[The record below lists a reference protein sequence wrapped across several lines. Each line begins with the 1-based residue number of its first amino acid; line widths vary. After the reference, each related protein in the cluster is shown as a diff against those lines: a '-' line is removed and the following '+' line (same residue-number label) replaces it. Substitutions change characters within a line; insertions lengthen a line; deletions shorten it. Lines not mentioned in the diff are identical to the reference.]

1 MWHAAVPD
9 MHDDSSAILEKSLED
24 SEIAAGGL
32 GVDLLKVARL
42 AGGASEAPGGVEE
55 GVGSG
60 GCRGERNGGHLHPLA
75 GQEWGLAAGF
85 HGQAACS
92 YDQRA
97 RLKRQG
103 RRRMAGGAPASVLLL
118 GVHHQSTVRLLN
130 QVAVHAQFVPATGA
144 VHRANEDGQWPH
156 AQRKSAG
163 RRAHL
168 AGRQGEGRAAHTRIY
183 PPAERA
189 RNG

>member
-1 MWHAAVPD
+1 MWDAAVPD
-9 MHDDSSAILEKSLED
+9 MHDDSTAILEKCLED

-60 GCRGERNGGHLHPLA
+60 GCRGERNSGHLHPLA
-75 GQEWGLAAGF
+75 GQGWGLAAGS
-85 HGQAACS
+85 HGQAACP

-97 RLKRQG
+97 RLKRRG
-103 RRRMAGGAPASVLLL
+103 RSRMAGRAPASVLLL
-118 GVHHQSTVRLLN
+118 GVHHQSTVRPLN

-144 VHRANEDGQWPH
+144 AHRAKEDGQWPH
-156 AQRKSAG
+156 AERKSGG
-163 RRAHL
+163 RRAHVV
-168 AGRQGEGRAAHTRIY
+168 GRDGEERNDVTPKTRGS
-183 PPAERA
+183 E
-189 RNG
+189 

>member
-1 MWHAAVPD
+1 MQNVAASD
-9 MHDDSSAILEKSLED
+9 MHDGSVSFSKKFLED
-24 SEIAAGGL
+24 SEIASGGL

-60 GCRGERNGGHLHPLA
+60 GCRGERNSGHLHPLA
-75 GQEWGLAAGF
+75 GQGWGLAAGS
-85 HGQAACS
+85 HGQAACP

-97 RLKRQG
+97 RLKRRG
-103 RRRMAGGAPASVLLL
+103 RSRMAGGAPASVLLL

-168 AGRQGEGRAAHTRIY
+168 AGRQGEGHRAHTRIY
-183 PPAERA
+183 PPAET
-189 RNG
+189 